1 MLPLPVSLD
10 GDTEAVVDVVG
21 NDGAGVV
28 AGLALPATTAVV
40 VEVEEVELTEIELGE
55 LVVEAVAD
63 VADAT
68 QAHTELPAASTA
80 RPVTAP
86 QPLRT
91 LERAA
96 VLIATANFSE

>member
-1 MLPLPVSLD
+1 MLPLPVPTD

-21 NDGAGVV
+21 RDGAGVV
-28 AGLALPATTAVV
+28 AGSALPATTAVF
-40 VEVEEVELTEIELGE
+40 VEVEEVELTEIELEE
-55 LVVEAVAD
+55 LVVEAFAD

-86 QPLRT
+86 QSLRT

-96 VLIATANFSE
+96 VLIATAQYSE

>member
-1 MLPLPVSLD
+1 MLPLPVPTD

-21 NDGAGVV
+21 RDGAGVV
-28 AGLALPATTAVV
+28 AGSALPATTAVF
-40 VEVEEVELTEIELGE
+40 VEVEEVELTEIEREE
-55 LVVEAVAD
+55 LVVEAFAD

-86 QPLRT
+86 QSLRT

-96 VLIATANFSE
+96 VLIATAQFSE